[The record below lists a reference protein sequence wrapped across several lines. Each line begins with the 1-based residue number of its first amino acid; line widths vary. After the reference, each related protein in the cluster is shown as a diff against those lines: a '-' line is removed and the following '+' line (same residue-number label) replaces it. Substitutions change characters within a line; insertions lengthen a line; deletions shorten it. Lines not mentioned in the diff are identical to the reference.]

1 MEFDEY
7 QKKAAKYDLFEVS
20 SDLKEVGFIEKVLG
34 LTGEAG
40 ETADKIKKIL
50 RDKDGMV
57 SDKDRESVTKE
68 LGDVLWYVAAIARY
82 LGVDLSEVAE
92 GNINKLES
100 RYQRNKLHGAGD
112 ERWKNLRF

>member
-40 ETADKIKKIL
+40 ETAEEIKTGQYQTRI
-50 RDKDGMV
+50 
-57 SDKDRESVTKE
+57 
-68 LGDVLWYVAAIARY
+68 
-82 LGVDLSEVAE
+82 
-92 GNINKLES
+92 ES
-100 RYQRNKLHGAGD
+100 RSR
-112 ERWKNLRF
+112 RS